1 MELYGGEMP
10 VMKDSQS
17 VTARE
22 TEYSRT
28 DSILHTDAGQK
39 HRRATMTLKPV
50 DHAPQ

>member
-10 VMKDSQS
+10 VMKDSPC
-17 VTARE
+17 TARE
-22 TEYSRT
+22 TEYSRA
-28 DSILHTDAGQK
+28 DSIQHTDAGQK